1 MLEASIFPRPH
12 IVYFAKS
19 TNIHYICRKN
29 KKEAIMARRYPIDSA
44 DFEEIIQSGKVYVD
58 KTHRMYEMTR
68 DKYVFLTRPRRFG
81 KSLLTNTLESYFNA
95 QKELFEGLAIYDLEK
110 DWIKHPTFR
119 FDLSIY
125 KDVSLENLRLGI
137 DDDLSNLE
145 KLFGYDKSGGPISNR
160 FKNLIETAYKTTGQ
174 KTVIIIDEYDA
185 PLLNHIHDGHLD
197 EYRSVLQEF
206 YQPLKACEKS
216 LRFVFITGITNFSQV
231 SIFSTINNLNKIS
244 MTDQYSD
251 ICGISKE
258 ELLTQFT
265 GEIQELADKYQC
277 SYDDM
282 VGKLKYMYDGYRF
295 SENSKEMFN
304 PLSLMYVFRYKKIDN
319 YWFQTAT
326 PTFIINHLKH
336 FQVDPR
342 ALFDAEMQSSQFDV
356 SAEDVKSVWP
366 LMYQSG
372 YATIKSYDPDFET
385 FTLGLPNKEVECGL
399 MQNIAI
405 SYLNLPSDL
414 TFSTKLNFY
423 RNLVWGKIDGAMEVL
438 SNFFTEIP
446 YDLQNKAEAHFETIM
461 FVIFKWLGLNTYVE
475 VKNAIGRLDVILFTK
490 NIIYIIELKV
500 DGSSTEALDQI
511 DRMKYAVPY
520 QNDGREIVKL
530 GINISSEKRTID
542 SWEVRR

>member
-1 MLEASIFPRPH
+1 ME
-12 IVYFAKS
+12 K
-19 TNIHYICRKN
+19 HY
-29 KKEAIMARRYPIDSA
+29 PVDSA

-58 KTHRMYEMTR
+58 KTRRMYEMTR
-68 DKYVFLTRPRRFG
+68 DKYVFLARPRRFG
-81 KSLLTNTLESYFNA
+81 KSLLSYTLECYFNA
-95 QKELFEGLAIYDLEK
+95 QKELFKGLAIEELEK
-110 DWIKHPTFR
+110 DWVKYPTFR
-119 FDLSIY
+119 IDMSLY
-125 KDVSLENLRLGI
+125 KDVSLKDLRLGL
-137 DDDLSNLE
+137 DDELSILE
-145 KLFGYDKSGGPISNR
+145 RKLGYDRSGGPISSR
-160 FKNLIETAYKTTGQ
+160 FKNLIETACQATGQ

-197 EYRSVLQEF
+197 EYRAVLQEF
-206 YQPLKACEKS
+206 YQPLKVCEKS
-216 LRFVFITGITNFSQV
+216 LRFVFITGITKFSQV
-231 SIFSTINNLNKIS
+231 SIFSTINNLKKIS
-244 MTDQYSD
+244 MVDQYSD

-265 GEIQELADKYQC
+265 EEIQELADKYQC

-304 PLSLMYVFRYKKIDN
+304 PLSLMYVFAYKKIDN

-342 ALFDAEMQSSQFDV
+342 SLFDAEMLSNQFDV
-356 SAEDVKSVWP
+356 SAEDVKSIWP
-366 LMYQSG
+366 LLYQSG

-385 FTLGLPNKEVECGL
+385 FTLGLSNKEVECGL

-405 SYLNLPSDL
+405 SYLNLPCDL
-414 TFSTKLNFY
+414 TFSAKLNFY
-423 RNLVWGKIDGAMEVL
+423 RNLVWGKIDEAMDVL
-438 SNFFTEIP
+438 SNFFVQIP
-446 YDLQNKAEAHFETIM
+446 YSLQNKEEAHFETIM
-461 FVIFKWLGLNTYVE
+461 FVIFKWLGMNTYVE
-475 VKNAIGRLDVILFTK
+475 VKNAVGRLDVILFTK

-500 DGSSTEALDQI
+500 DDSATEALDQI